1 MTKLP
6 VVDFRTFE
14 RVLIKRGFERV
25 RQKGSHAIFRHP
37 DGRGTAVPNHPG
49 RDLTRP
55 LLRDILNEINL
66 SIDDYLQTLSE
77 I

>member
-6 VVDFRTFE
+6 VVDFKTFE
-14 RVLIKRGFERV
+14 RVLKQLGFERV
-25 RQKGSHAIFRHP
+25 RQKGSHVVFRHP

-55 LLRDILNEINL
+55 LLRDILSEISL
-66 SIDDYLQTLSE
+66 SIDEYLQILSE
-77 I
+77 L

>member
-6 VVDFRTFE
+6 VVDFKTFE
-14 RVLIKRGFERV
+14 RVLKKLGFERV
-25 RQKGSHAIFRHP
+25 RQKGSHVIFRHP

-66 SIDDYLQTLSE
+66 SIDEYLQILSE
-77 I
+77 V

>member
-6 VVDFRTFE
+6 VVDLKTFE
-14 RVLIKRGFERV
+14 RVLKRLGFERK
-25 RQKGSHAIFRHP
+25 RQNGSHVIFRHP

-55 LLRDILNEINL
+55 LLRDLLNEINL
-66 SIDDYLQTLSE
+66 SIDEYLQILSDL
-77 I
+77 

>member
-14 RVLIKRGFERV
+14 KVLKRLGFDPV
-25 RQKGSHAIFRHP
+25 RQRGSHVVFKHP

-55 LLRDILNEINL
+55 LIRDILNEISV
-66 SIDDYLQTLSE
+66 SIDDYLRAISE
-77 I
+77 V